1 MEDTPA
7 QSDNYHSS
15 SSSASSP
22 TTSRPPG
29 GSSFFYQRKPGPTML
44 RRPISFEDSPE
55 WGDDTEID
63 VNNDELAAAGSI
75 HMGTTTVSV
84 SPSLSK
90 VNSVSV
96 SVASPGNGNGMVLP
110 ESSRRIAGASIVWRD
125 LTVNIREKRRYSE
138 RVVKNSNGYA
148 MPGTLTVIMGPARS
162 GKSTLLRAI
171 AGK

>member
-1 MEDTPA
+1 MEDTPS
-7 QSDNYHSS
+7 QSDYRSS

-22 TTSRPPG
+22 TVGRPT
-29 GSSFFYQRKPGPTML
+29 GSSAFFYLRKPGPTML

-63 VNNDELAAAGSI
+63 VNADELTTDLI
-75 HMGTTTVSV
+75 HVGATTV

-90 VNSVSV
+90 ANSVSA
-96 SVASPGNGNGMVLP
+96 SVASPGVVLP
-110 ESSRRIAGASIVWRD
+110 EASRRIAGASIVWKD

-138 RVVKNSNGYA
+138 RVVKNSSGYA
-148 MPGTLTVIMGPARS
+148 LPGTLTVIMGPARS

-171 AGK
+171 AGTC